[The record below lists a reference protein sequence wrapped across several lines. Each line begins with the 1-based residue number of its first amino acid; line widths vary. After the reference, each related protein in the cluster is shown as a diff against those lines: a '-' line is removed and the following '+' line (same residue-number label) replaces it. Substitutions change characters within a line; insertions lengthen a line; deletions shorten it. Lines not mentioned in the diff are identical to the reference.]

1 VLPLRSGAASGS
13 ACLSRTAIA
22 GRFLDS
28 GAGRAHLVEGLF
40 ERFLHRPADPAGL
53 LTLVRRL
60 RRDGTYQGAV
70 ATLLAS
76 PDYLAQ
82 G

>member
-1 VLPLRSGAASGS
+1 MQRAVRRACRGRRSP
-13 ACLSRTAIA
+13 

-28 GAGRAHLVEGLF
+28 GAGRAHLVEGLT
-40 ERFLHRPADPAGL
+40 ERFLHRPAGPAGPL
-53 LTLVRRL
+53 ALFRRL
-60 RRDGTYQGAV
+60 RRGATYQDVV

-76 PDYLAQ
+76 PEYLAQ